1 MPTISFTVDG
11 PAGKGG
17 TARFEPRAM
26 FEADGKLV
34 TSWASPR
41 LVKYTNNTAV
51 SVVLPE
57 GPWKVGG
64 LSGGQPLPID
74 VGSVNADL
82 KDLIVFNLPPSAPAT
97 TLSQAVAAWM
107 DSNVNTEVTDT
118 LMSELLADEGSD
130 AVAAVDA
137 RVAAGTAGL
146 LSEAVAENTYAPKTI
161 EATVAGKY
169 SKPGAGIPISDLKKS
184 DLDANYA
191 TTAQGVKAE
200 VALTG
205 QIMDGFLRITI
216 PTLPDVVA
224 ETVTE
229 TV

>member
-1 MPTISFTVDG
+1 MPTITFTVDG

-74 VGSVNADL
+74 VGSTNANL

-107 DSNVNTEVTDT
+107 DSNVNTEVTEP
-118 LMSELLADEGSD
+118 LVEGILANPESGARTVLDE
-130 AVAAVDA
+130 
-137 RVAAGTAGL
+137 
-146 LSEAVAENTYAPKTI
+146 TYAKVPQGSTPPSSP
-161 EATVAGKY
+161 AVG
-169 SKPGAGIPISDLKKS
+169 DLW
-184 DLDANYA
+184 LDTSA
-191 TTAQGVKAE
+191 
-200 VALTG
+200 
-205 QIMDGFLRITI
+205 
-216 PTLPDVVA
+216 
-224 ETVTE
+224 
-229 TV
+229 

>member
-1 MPTISFTVDG
+1 MPTITFTVDG

-146 LSEAVAENTYAPKTI
+146 LSEAVAENTYVRSVNGVPVDPATGDVEIEVGGGPGISLVDNGDGTFTI
-161 EATVAGKY
+161 DDPTDTALVVHGDGTFTLTV
-169 SKPGAGIPISDLKKS
+169 
-184 DLDANYA
+184 
-191 TTAQGVKAE
+191 
-200 VALTG
+200 
-205 QIMDGFLRITI
+205 
-216 PTLPDVVA
+216 
-224 ETVTE
+224 
-229 TV
+229 